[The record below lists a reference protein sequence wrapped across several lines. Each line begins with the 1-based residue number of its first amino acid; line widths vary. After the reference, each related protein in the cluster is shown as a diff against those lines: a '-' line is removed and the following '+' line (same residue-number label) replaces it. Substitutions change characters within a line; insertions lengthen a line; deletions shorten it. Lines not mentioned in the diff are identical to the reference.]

1 MTSTCDFSIG
11 SKHKSIGWNFLR
23 LAFNSFLLY
32 VQVRPHCAVHSSTS
46 NSILCERIHIDLAY
60 NTIPMAVVM
69 PWCFGCDSYMAA
81 AIYCCSKHAALAAIV
96 IQSNLLRTDSSI
108 ISQVW
113 AWAWQL
119 DKHKSLLCVYWVC
132 LQCTINNHLWHDPFE
147 VQEAIWVCLCLLA
160 SSGVNSEIV
169 DSLFCLVV
177 YSVVELFIVP
187 PT

>member
-11 SKHKSIGWNFLR
+11 SKHKSIDWNFLR

-46 NSILCERIHIDLAY
+46 KSILCERIHIDLAY

-69 PWCFGCDSYMAA
+69 PWCFGCDPYMAA
-81 AIYCCSKHAALAAIV
+81 AIYCCSKHAALAAIM

-113 AWAWQL
+113 VWAWQP
-119 DKHKSLLCVYWVC
+119 DKHKSLLCVYWVY